1 VKIKKIASLGKIT
14 HHGPTLGVKFFSARS
29 TSSPTCTKK
38 PEFSIPPIKKTSL
51 LISSTYVLGASPQ
64 KKGKKVAG
72 QELQSDHSC
81 DHQGSM
87 PRKQAPEFFGVSFL
101 ALYFLVLSSP
111 ESSVWNNNCQN
122 AGMNI
127 EGWNAHHFPKEW
139 FQHKPQFMEA
149 FHFQSFH

>member
-1 VKIKKIASLGKIT
+1 
-14 HHGPTLGVKFFSARS
+14 
-29 TSSPTCTKK
+29 
-38 PEFSIPPIKKTSL
+38 
-51 LISSTYVLGASPQ
+51 
-64 KKGKKVAG
+64 
-72 QELQSDHSC
+72 
-81 DHQGSM
+81 M

-111 ESSVWNNNCQN
+111 ESSVWNNNCQI

-139 FQHKPQFMEA
+139 FQQRPQFMEA